1 MASPMTAIGLAALKS
16 REGVR
21 LTAYKDSV
29 GVWTIGYGSTKGV
42 KQGDKITQARADELL
57 MEDLAAH
64 DITAFVTVPLADHE
78 ADALRSIAFNI
89 GLAGAKGSTFIKR
102 LNTGE
107 SRQSVAEAIMM
118 WKKPAEII
126 SRREAERDQFLT
138 PYTKALPKARSND
151 AKPVTAPAEPAAPEP
166 DDILAGAEPE
176 VGEDDDPAA
185 RLAELDAAIARLR
198 AALVDVLVAREAL
211 S

>member
-21 LTAYKDSV
+21 LSAYKDSV

-42 KQGDKITQARADELL
+42 KSGDKITQERADELL

-64 DITAFVTVPLADHE
+64 DIVAFVTVPIEDHE

-89 GLAGAKGSTFIKR
+89 GLSGAKTSTFMKR
-102 LNTGE
+102 LNAGE
-107 SRQSVAEAIMM
+107 SRQRVAEAIMM

-138 PYTKALPKARSND
+138 PYTTALPKARSTD
-151 AKPVTAPAEPAAPEP
+151 KGRVSAPSPAAAPEP
-166 DDILAGAEPE
+166 VTPAPEPPTGQIGQSILATLVVDYADLKRRVEILEAANQSGGA
-176 VGEDDDPAA
+176 
-185 RLAELDAAIARLR
+185 
-198 AALVDVLVAREAL
+198 
-211 S
+211 